1 MSEIYRMER
10 DGTAP
15 PLPADGKCDYYT
27 NTLVDDCRGM
37 ICDECAMA
45 NAPRDCVQA
54 CMMANG
60 GSFAASLARS
70 FQVADPTNYKR
81 LRAAFPDIWER
92 YAQMWID
99 AQPKVEA

>member
-1 MSEIYRMER
+1 MIEIYKMETPPPMPE
-10 DGTAP
+10 DGI
-15 PLPADGKCDYYT
+15 CDMLT
-27 NTLVDDCRGM
+27 TPGVDDCRGQM
-37 ICDECAMA
+37 CNGCALA
-45 NAPRDCVQA
+45 NVPRHYVQA
-54 CMMANG
+54 CMVANG